1 MREKFLKEEKEKKE
15 KQAALPKIQEWKVN
29 AIEDAQKNIEEMK
42 SKERDKLE
50 VYKERYT
57 KEKPQ
62 WPRCDRVTIVAD
74 SEYVG
79 EQIPFYNTYA
89 KEGEQ
94 IDKNKLFMPKKE
106 FTWRRAPVWTFDNKS
121 PTKLPTENMQSRD
134 AMYKEKID
142 NMKSAKNLQDKDLL
156 IDIDRSIKAIN
167 RRGRYPLTFHKPF
180 DYASTEQYKA
190 NREQHPDY
198 SPGPQEYFKSKE
210 LDTNAIPKEAQEE
223 KEMNGKTVKVYYM
236 NRKRTDYR
244 IYKPMRGS
252 VF

>member
-1 MREKFLKEEKEKKE
+1 
-15 KQAALPKIQEWKVN
+15 
-29 AIEDAQKNIEEMK
+29 
-42 SKERDKLE
+42 
-50 VYKERYT
+50 
-57 KEKPQ
+57 
-62 WPRCDRVTIVAD
+62 
-74 SEYVG
+74 
-79 EQIPFYNTYA
+79 
-89 KEGEQ
+89 
-94 IDKNKLFMPKKE
+94 MPKKE
-106 FTWRRAPVWTFDNKS
+106 FTWRKAPVWSFDNKS

-156 IDIDRSIKAIN
+156 IDIDRSMKAIN

-236 NRKRTDYR
+236 NRKRTDFR